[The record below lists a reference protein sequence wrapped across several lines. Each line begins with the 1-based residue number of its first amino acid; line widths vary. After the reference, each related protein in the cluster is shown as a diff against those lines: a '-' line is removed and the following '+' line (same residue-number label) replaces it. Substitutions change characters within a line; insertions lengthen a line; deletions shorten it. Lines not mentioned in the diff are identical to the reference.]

1 MPAPWGQQS
10 LKFGPILDGLLSLLA
25 DGLVSLRLAVSPL
38 AQAGAWGLPEL
49 TAPGFWGS
57 WAVHDKSCSDDRWRR
72 GEERCRGSRGGLH
85 TAARVLPVLP
95 ATRKALFGPLW
106 VFLSLAPFSVL
117 SGSRDEE
124 REVLLFFKFKMTFK
138 ITSLVPSAHVING
151 ETEA

>member
-1 MPAPWGQQS
+1 MPAPWGQQG

-72 GEERCRGSRGGLH
+72 GEERCRGSRGSPHCGQSFACSPSH
-85 TAARVLPVLP
+85 QE
-95 ATRKALFGPLW
+95 GPFW
-106 VFLSLAPFSVL
+106 SSVGLSLAPFSVL